1 MQDNLKLAL
10 DWTRSNEGGFALRAD
25 EPGGS
30 VNRGVSMLVFREYRS
45 KHGLLEPTVND
56 LRALTDEQATVIFEE
71 KYAKPIHFDELPSGL
86 DFALLDISVMEGVR
100 GSLLLLQQAL
110 DLKTVSGMW
119 DVQTSGAVSTC
130 DVPATIAK
138 LTILQMNRK
147 MHSPSV
153 SKFGRG
159 WGDRIVR
166 RYNRARELL
175 K

>member
-1 MQDNLKLAL
+1 MQANLQLAL
-10 DWTRSNEGGFALRAD
+10 DWTRSNEGGFAIRED

-30 VNRGVSMLVFREYRS
+30 VNRGVSMLVFREYRG
-45 KHGLLEPTVND
+45 KHGLPEPTLDD
-56 LRALTDEQATVIFEE
+56 LRALTDDTASVIYEE

-86 DFALLDISVMEGVR
+86 DFALLDVAVMEGVR

-110 DLKTVSGMW
+110 DLRTVSGMW
-119 DVQTSGAVSTC
+119 DVQTWGAVTTC

-138 LTILQMNRK
+138 LTVLQMNKK
-147 MHSPSV
+147 MHSISV
-153 SKFGRG
+153 DKFGKG

-175 K
+175 